1 MVQGDMAQILV
12 TGANGFVGR
21 HLCTR
26 LFQEGHTVRGAV
38 RRRETLGEVP
48 PGAEAVVIE
57 RMMEE
62 ESWQAPLEGIAV
74 VVHLIAR
81 THVLDDRAAD
91 PLLAYRQLNVDLTR
105 TIVQASLSAGVE
117 RFVFLSSIKAVGEG
131 SDEAYTE
138 TTLPAPEDAY
148 GVSKLE
154 AERLLFSLTD
164 GSTLA
169 PVVLRPPLV
178 YGPGVKGNVPRL
190 LQAVSRGLP
199 LPFGN
204 VRNARSMVS
213 VGNLADAVALCAVYP
228 AARHETFHVADDE
241 AVSTREL
248 VQLMGE
254 GLGKAPRLVPFPPR
268 GLTLGGRLLGRR
280 EEVMR
285 LIGNLTV
292 SSRKLKE
299 QLGWTPPQ
307 TARQAWLETG
317 AWFRSR

>member
-1 MVQGDMAQILV
+1 MTQILV

-21 HLCTR
+21 HLCVR
-26 LFQEGHTVRGAV
+26 LLQEGHAVWAVV
-38 RRRETLGEVP
+38 RRREALSELP
-48 PGAEAVVIE
+48 PGVEAVVIGN
-57 RMMEE
+57 MTEE
-62 ESWQAPLEGIAV
+62 ESWQAPLAEVEV

-105 TIVQASLSAGVE
+105 TLVQASLDAGVE
-117 RFVFLSSIKAVGEG
+117 RVVFLSSIKAVGEG
-131 SDEAYTE
+131 SKEAYTE
-138 TTLPAPEDAY
+138 TTPPAPEDAY

-154 AERLLFSLTD
+154 AERLLFSLTQ
-164 GSTLA
+164 GSALV

-199 LPFGN
+199 LPLGS
-204 VRNARSMVS
+204 VRNARSLVS
-213 VGNLADAVALCAVYP
+213 VGNLVDAIALCAVHP
-228 AARHETFHVADDE
+228 AASRETFHVADDE

-254 GLGKAPRLVPFPPR
+254 GLGRAPRLIPFPAG
-268 GLTLGGRLLGRR
+268 GLALGGRLLGRR

-285 LIGNLTV
+285 LVGNLTV
-292 SSRKLKE
+292 SNHKLKE
-299 QLGWTPPQ
+299 QLSWAPPQ
-307 TARQAWLETG
+307 TARQAWRETG

>member
-1 MVQGDMAQILV
+1 M
-12 TGANGFVGR
+12 
-21 HLCTR
+21 R
-26 LFQEGHTVRGAV
+26 LLQEGYAVRGAV
-38 RRRETLGEVP
+38 RRHEALNEVP
-48 PGAEAVVIE
+48 LGTKAVVIE
-57 RMMEE
+57 NMTEE
-62 ESWQAPLEGIAV
+62 ESWRIPLEGVEV

-81 THVLDDRAAD
+81 THMLDDRAAD

-105 TIVQASLSAGVE
+105 TLVQASLAAGVE

-131 SDEAYTE
+131 GDEAYTE
-138 TTLPAPEDAY
+138 TTPPAPEDAY

-154 AERLLFSLTD
+154 AERLLFSLTQ
-164 GSTLA
+164 GSALA

-213 VGNLADAVALCAVYP
+213 VANLADAIALCTVHP
-228 AARHETFHVADDE
+228 AASRETFHVADDG

-254 GLGKAPRLVPFPPR
+254 GLGRAPRLIPFPAR
-268 GLTLGGRLLGRR
+268 GLALGARLLGRR

-285 LIGNLTV
+285 LVGNLTV
-292 SSRKLKE
+292 SSHRIKE
-299 QLGWTPPQ
+299 QLGWAPPQ

-317 AWFRSR
+317 AWFRSG